1 MIDLFFFLNL
11 TFYSLQTSKKKKQQ
25 GPRGRLN
32 NKKNK
37 NKAAR
42 SKSRS
47 RSPGGSRSKS
57 PPKTRKSK
65 KTGKKQKSN
74 RVVGQYITLR
84 LVTILTYYLTPK
96 TPLIHTSF
104 TYSRWNINV
113 SKINIFGL
121 KMKVKSCP
129 NRKNILNFCMREA
142 FLGKYFFS
150 S

>member
-1 MIDLFFFLNL
+1 MIKCHIKLYIRVFKIVLLTWFFLFD
-11 TFYSLQTSKKKKQQ
+11 FYSLQTSKKKKQQ

-74 RVVGQYITLR
+74 RVVGPYLHYSKACYY
-84 LVTILTYYLTPK
+84 TYLFLK
-96 TPLIHTSF
+96 LQKSVIQVNKQDQLLIEPS
-104 TYSRWNINV
+104 
-113 SKINIFGL
+113 
-121 KMKVKSCP
+121 
-129 NRKNILNFCMREA
+129 ILNSLISMQQISQIS
-142 FLGKYFFS
+142 G
-150 S
+150 